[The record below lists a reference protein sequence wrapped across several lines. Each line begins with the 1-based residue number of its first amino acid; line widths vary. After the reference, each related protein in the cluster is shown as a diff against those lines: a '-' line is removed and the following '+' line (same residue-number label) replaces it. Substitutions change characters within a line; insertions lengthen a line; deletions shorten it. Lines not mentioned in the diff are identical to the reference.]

1 MIFML
6 FFCPLE
12 NYIYTKSS
20 GLPVESMHWL
30 LDVHWNEDKT
40 RVWDMNVQKSLNL
53 TRKIVLNL
61 AKTFKAKTSSKL
73 SISGILKRNLFD
85 LRNLASFLAFF

>member
-1 MIFML
+1 
-6 FFCPLE
+6 
-12 NYIYTKSS
+12 
-20 GLPVESMHWL
+20 
-30 LDVHWNEDKT
+30 
-40 RVWDMNVQKSLNL
+40 MNVQKSLNL